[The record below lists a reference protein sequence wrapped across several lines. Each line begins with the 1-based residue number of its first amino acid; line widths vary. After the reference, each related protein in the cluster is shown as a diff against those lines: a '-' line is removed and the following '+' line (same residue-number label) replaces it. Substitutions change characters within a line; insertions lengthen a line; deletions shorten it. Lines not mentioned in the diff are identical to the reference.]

1 MRETVNQR
9 SATRPFSLLSNP
21 KAATDARA
29 PRRPVRPLTLLRPLI
44 VPFALL
50 LLWQLAANSG
60 LYTRSQLPAPL
71 DVYRAGR
78 QLWRIDELWIH
89 VQVSG
94 IRVAQGFA
102 IGGAVAVGLGL
113 LVGLSRLA
121 EEMLGPT
128 IQAIRTVPSLAWVP
142 LFILWM
148 GIGERPKILLIA
160 VGVFFPVYTNLV
172 AGIRQLDR
180 KLIEAATAYGY
191 AGPALAWHVLL
202 PASLPSLFTGLRIGL
217 AQGWLFLVAA
227 ELIGASRGLG
237 FLLVD
242 GENSGRSD
250 TIVLAILILAVIG
263 KASDRL
269 LQLLERR
276 LLRWTD
282 AFQGGR

>member
-1 MRETVNQR
+1 MNQR
-9 SATRPFSLLSNP
+9 TLTRPFNLRATVAGQGVENPTARQPSQPARLVRRLAVPILL
-21 KAATDARA
+21 
-29 PRRPVRPLTLLRPLI
+29 V
-44 VPFALL
+44 V
-50 LLWQLAANSG
+50 LWQLVTNSG
-60 LYTRSQLPAPL
+60 ICSRGQLPAPL

-78 QLWRIDELWIH
+78 QLWHINELWPD
-89 VQVSG
+89 
-94 IRVAQGFA
+94 IRVSALRVGQGFT
-102 IGGAVAVGLGL
+102 IGAGIAVALGL
-113 LVGLSRLA
+113 LIGLSRLA
-121 EEMLGPT
+121 EELLDPT

-142 LFILWM
+142 LFVLWM
-148 GIGERPKILLIA
+148 GIGERPKIILIA

-180 KLIEAATAYGY
+180 KLIEAASAYGY
-191 AGPALAWHVLL
+191 EGFSLAWNVLL

-227 ELIGASRGLG
+227 ELIGAYQGLG

-263 KASDRL
+263 KLSDWG

-282 AFQGGR
+282 TFQGGR